1 MPSKKRT
8 YGSVIVFGG
17 IVKLFK
23 NWADF
28 GNFHLIWKQI
38 DALSEGNFTIYHFT
52 INFAL
57 IIPFLETGLK

>member
-38 DALSEGNFTIYHFT
+38 DALSEGNFLI
-52 INFAL
+52 AL